1 MTIFIIC
8 MVAVVLAMGIAGGIY
23 ILGLKDA
30 INEKDGRI
38 KKLESDLDWWEKYC
52 DDIVAEKTTIINTH
66 ENRLKELEEQSRS
79 LLNDIGEAYDEVLK
93 KENEYNKLL
102 FELSIKDGMD
112 ETEAMKKIDE
122 ANAIRIATK
131 DLDFPPVDKVEDDD
145 ISDAVSKF
153 LNRQAKKNEEE

>member
-8 MVAVVLAMGIAGGIY
+8 MVAVVLAMGIVGGIY

-30 INEKDGRI
+30 INEKNSRI

-52 DDIVAEKTTIINTH
+52 DDIVAEKTTVINTH
-66 ENRLKELEEQSRS
+66 ENRLKELEEQSRG
-79 LLNDIGEAYDEVLK
+79 LLSDIEKAYDEVLK

-102 FELSIKDGMD
+102 FELSLKDGMD

-122 ANAIRIATK
+122 ANDIRIATK
-131 DLDFPPVDKVEDDD
+131 DLDFPTVDKVEDDD

-153 LNRQAKKNEEE
+153 LNRQAKKEE

>member
-8 MVAVVLAMGIAGGIY
+8 MVAVVLAMGIVGGIY

-66 ENRLKELEEQSRS
+66 ENRLKELEEQSRG
-79 LLNDIGEAYDEVLK
+79 LLSDIEKAYDEVLK

-102 FELSIKDGMD
+102 FELSLKDGMD
-112 ETEAMKKIDE
+112 ETEAMKKISE
-122 ANAIRIATK
+122 ANSMRAATM
-131 DLDFPPVDKVEDDD
+131 DLNFPPVEKVKDD

-153 LNRQAKKNEEE
+153 MNRQAKKNEEE

>member
-8 MVAVVLAMGIAGGIY
+8 MVAVVLAMGIVGGIY

-30 INEKDGRI
+30 INEKDGKI

-102 FELSIKDGMD
+102 FELFLKDGMD
-112 ETEAMKKIDE
+112 ENEAMKKIDE
-122 ANAIRIATK
+122 ANSIRIATK
-131 DLDFPPVDKVEDDD
+131 DLDFPPVEK
-145 ISDAVSKF
+145 
-153 LNRQAKKNEEE
+153 EE

>member
-8 MVAVVLAMGIAGGIY
+8 MVAVVLAMGIVGGIY

-30 INEKDGRI
+30 INEKDSRI
-38 KKLESDLDWWEKYC
+38 KKLESNLDWWEKYC
-52 DDIVAEKTTIINTH
+52 DDIVAEKTTLINTH

-79 LLNDIGEAYDEVLK
+79 LLNDIEKAHDEVLK

-102 FELSIKDGMD
+102 FELSLKDGMD
-112 ETEAMKKIDE
+112 ETEAMKKVDE
-122 ANAIRIATK
+122 ANAIRIVTK
-131 DLDFPPVDKVEDDD
+131 DLDFPPVDKVEDD

-153 LNRQAKKNEEE
+153 LNRQAKKEE

>member
-8 MVAVVLAMGIAGGIY
+8 MVAVVLAMGIVGGIY

-102 FELSIKDGMD
+102 FELSLKDGMD
-112 ETEAMKKIDE
+112 ENEAMKKIDE
-122 ANAIRIATK
+122 ANSIRIATK

-153 LNRQAKKNEEE
+153 LNRQSKKEE

>member
-8 MVAVVLAMGIAGGIY
+8 MVAVVLAMGIVGGIY

-30 INEKDGRI
+30 IKEKESRI
-38 KKLESDLDWWEKYC
+38 DKLEHDLEWWQEYC
-52 DDIVAEKTTIINTH
+52 DSITAEKTTIINTH
-66 ENRLKELEEQSRS
+66 ENRLKELEEQSRG
-79 LLNDIGEAYDEVLK
+79 LLNDIEKAYDEVLK

-102 FELSIKDGMD
+102 FELSLKDGMD

-131 DLDFPPVDKVEDDD
+131 DLDFPPVDKVEDD

>member
-8 MVAVVLAMGIAGGIY
+8 MVAVVLAMGIVGGIY

-30 INEKDGRI
+30 INEKDSRI

-66 ENRLKELEEQSRS
+66 ENRLKELEEQSRG
-79 LLNDIGEAYDEVLK
+79 LLNDIEKAYDEVLK
-93 KENEYNKLL
+93 KESEYNKLL

-112 ETEAMKKIDE
+112 ETEAMKKINE
-122 ANAIRIATK
+122 ANSIRIATK
-131 DLDFPPVDKVEDDD
+131 DLDFPPVDKVEDN

-153 LNRQAKKNEEE
+153 LNRQAKKEE

>member
-8 MVAVVLAMGIAGGIY
+8 MVAVVLAMGIVGGIY

-30 INEKDGRI
+30 IKEKDSRI

-66 ENRLKELEEQSRS
+66 ENRLKELEEQSRG
-79 LLNDIGEAYDEVLK
+79 LLSDIEKAYDEVLK

-102 FELSIKDGMD
+102 FELSLKDGMD

-122 ANAIRIATK
+122 ANDIRIATK
-131 DLDFPPVDKVEDDD
+131 DLDFPPVDKVDDD

-153 LNRQAKKNEEE
+153 LNRQAKKEE

>member
-8 MVAVVLAMGIAGGIY
+8 MIAVVLAMGIVGGIY

-30 INEKDGRI
+30 INEKDSRI

-66 ENRLKELEEQSRS
+66 ENRLKELEEQSRG
-79 LLNDIGEAYDEVLK
+79 LLSDIEKAYDEVLK

-102 FELSIKDGMD
+102 FELSLKDGMD
-112 ETEAMKKIDE
+112 ETEAMKKITE
-122 ANAIRIATK
+122 ANSMRAATMG
-131 DLDFPPVDKVEDDD
+131 LDFPPVEKVKDD
-145 ISDAVSKF
+145 ISDTVSKF
-153 LNRQAKKNEEE
+153 LNRQSKKDEGE